1 MQKTIETGVVNN
13 HGESAVFKRAQDEL
27 KLLKNQLNLSDAA
40 LADALGIGLPR
51 MVVMLYGE
59 PEKIPGKIAS
69 KIKVLQALSKAREPK
84 AEVKPVDV
92 SLHRA
97 RHKPELRPDQ
107 QELLDMQKE
116 LGLTHD
122 DLARIAGIP
131 RSRMMTYVY
140 GRTRSI
146 PEAVLEAVRNV
157 KAHGTDEQQPYLTEA
172 MQEMAKSLP
181 EFVARWQ
188 DKLGIDR
195 DDHQTIAHAMGVSKS
210 TLLRWLDGRS
220 GTRPS
225 FLRNCMVSLHEYEKR
240 QKQGPSV

>member
-1 MQKTIETGVVNN
+1 MLNKTETTSASPRI
-13 HGESAVFKRAQDEL
+13 HGEALALKRAQDEL
-27 KLLKNQLNLSDAA
+27 KSLKNRLNLSDEAMA
-40 LADALGIGLPR
+40 NAVGISLPR

-69 KIKVLQALSKAREPK
+69 KIKVLQALSKAREPR
-84 AEVKPVDV
+84 EEDV
-92 SLHRA
+92 VTAPAPRK
-97 RHKPELRPDQ
+97 RNKPELRPDQ
-107 QELLDMQKE
+107 QELLSLQKE

-146 PEAVLEAVRNV
+146 PEEVLVAIRKVR
-157 KAHGTDEQQPYLTEA
+157 DEGHDNEQPFLTEA
-172 MQEMAKSLP
+172 MRELEGSLP
-181 EFVARWQ
+181 DFIARWQ

-195 DDHQTIAHAMGVSKS
+195 NDHQTIAQAMGISKS
-210 TLLRWLDGRS
+210 TLLRWLDGNS

-225 FLRNCMVSLHEYEKR
+225 FVRKCLVSLREFEAAR
-240 QKQGPSV
+240 QAAAR